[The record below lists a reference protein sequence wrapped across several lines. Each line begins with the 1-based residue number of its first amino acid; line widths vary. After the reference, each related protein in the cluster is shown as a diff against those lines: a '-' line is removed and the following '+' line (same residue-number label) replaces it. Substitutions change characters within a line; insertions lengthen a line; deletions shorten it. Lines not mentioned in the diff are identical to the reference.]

1 MSKSPY
7 WRRVLR
13 MESVSDAIGT
23 KPDPLADDAPL
34 PEHAMAAGMLY
45 VQKCQLEGISEDAF
59 RATFPHE
66 YGLLQQEI
74 NGMASVSAPPAIN
87 VRRARGQQ

>member
-1 MSKSPY
+1 MSK
-7 WRRVLR
+7 WRRVAR
-13 MESVSDAIGT
+13 IEAVSDSLNVE
-23 KPDPLADDAPL
+23 PDPLADDMPL
-34 PEHAMAAGMLY
+34 PEAAMAAGVLY
-45 VQKCQLEGISEDAF
+45 VQKRQLEGMAEEQF
-59 RATFPHE
+59 QMTYPHE